1 MWNTHTKKDKRKKI
15 WVNNNNNINIIKF
28 LDNLSSQVSFFDIRS
43 FIITISSQKTSSSV
57 FHSFIRSKWNRFGR
71 SQRVLRAH
79 WAFSSSSSVTQP
91 TAASQSVWLL
101 PHWAVTEEAITQM
114 NFKKTRRREWKGKKL
129 SAGNKTVQRNS
140 SRTTSSLQNQWAEKL
155 LSTSAERK
163 RILRMW
169 LRRWNHSG
177 SLPHTMKRKQK
188 NTPKNKKKLP
198 GS

>member
-1 MWNTHTKKDKRKKI
+1 M
-15 WVNNNNNINIIKF
+15 NNNNNINIIRF
-28 LDNLSSQVSFFDIRS
+28 LDNLSIQVSFIDIRS

-71 SQRVLRAH
+71 SHRVLRAH
-79 WAFSSSSSVTQP
+79 WAFSSYSSVTQP
-91 TAASQSVWLL
+91 TVASQSVWLL

-114 NFKKTRRREWKGKKL
+114 NFKKTRREWKEKKL

-140 SRTTSSLQNQWAEKL
+140 SGTTSSLQNQRAEKL
-155 LSTSAERK
+155 PCASAERK

-177 SLPHTMKRKQK
+177 SRRKWCVVVCPTRWRESK
-188 NTPKNKKKLP
+188 HDHRA
-198 GS
+198 